1 MKLLVLGRGKTGAL
15 VAEVAKD
22 RGHEVRSL
30 ASQDNQDGRGLTPEL
45 LRQIDVAI
53 DFTTPHA
60 VIANIIRCAEGG
72 VPIVVGTTGWYQH
85 LDKVRELISERKSA
99 CLYGS
104 NFSVGV
110 NLFFK
115 AIRAISPAMT
125 KGYRANIVEK
135 HHAQKKDKPSGTAA
149 TIKKILESAGQN
161 HDQKD
166 AQKNVQQNIE
176 IASLR
181 EGDTVGMHLVVLD
194 SPNDTIL
201 LTHDAK
207 SRLGFAE
214 GAVRAAEWLHGKSGF
229 YEFPE
234 IIDRV

>member
-1 MKLLVLGRGKTGAL
+1 VKLLVLGRGKTGAL
-15 VAEVAKD
+15 VAEVAKE

-30 ASQDNQDGRGLTPEL
+30 ASQENQDGRGLTAET
-45 LRQIDVAI
+45 LRNVDAVI

-60 VIANIIRCAEGG
+60 VIANIIRCAEEHI
-72 VPIVVGTTGWYQH
+72 PIVVGTTGWYQH
-85 LDKVRELISERKSA
+85 LEKVRELVKERKA
-99 CLYGS
+99 AFLYGS

-115 AIRAISPAMT
+115 AMQALAPAMS

-149 TIKKILESAGQN
+149 TIQKILKSVNGP
-161 HDQKD
+161 K
-166 AQKNVQQNIE
+166 VE

-181 EGDTVGMHLVVLD
+181 EGDTVGMHMVVLD

-214 GAVRAAEWLHGKSGF
+214 GAVRAAEWIKGRTGF

-234 IIDRV
+234 IVDQL

>member
-1 MKLLVLGRGKTGAL
+1 
-15 VAEVAKD
+15 
-22 RGHEVRSL
+22 
-30 ASQDNQDGRGLTPEL
+30 
-45 LRQIDVAI
+45 
-53 DFTTPHA
+53 
-60 VIANIIRCAEGG
+60 
-72 VPIVVGTTGWYQH
+72 
-85 LDKVRELISERKSA
+85 
-99 CLYGS
+99 
-104 NFSVGV
+104 
-110 NLFFK
+110 
-115 AIRAISPAMT
+115 MT

-149 TIKKILESAGQN
+149 TIKKILESSPL
-161 HDQKD
+161 KD
-166 AQKNVQQNIE
+166 GQNIE